1 MSSKCP
7 KCGAKIK
14 PTYLKQNCPNCN
26 VNMLYYKLDEQLEN
40 DAKQAQKE
48 VDAVNNFFNIIKA
61 STIKS
66 PLHIIRLV
74 LFFTPLASMCLPMY
88 WAGHKNV
95 SLITFI
101 MSIINHGFD
110 FGAIISD
117 KSYLFAILGI
127 VLVIVIS
134 IAEIISSLFSS
145 TKKGLIAHLVIS
157 ILNIIVFFTMSVL
170 VTSFD
175 GIVKIGFFVTLLIYV
190 LKIALTQLI
199 AGRKKQLI
207 VVFAGFMALCISMA
221 SDVKL
226 PQTTICPAIEQ
237 CDISVIS
244 FNVAGAF
251 GTSLEATD
259 SMDRCDRFA
268 EYVLAYDPDFIS
280 TQEINSFWIEKLDK
294 SLDGYTSY
302 AVKRGG
308 DSEEKN
314 SEMNAI
320 FFKDSFEILEE
331 NTFWLSE
338 TPDTESKYHYIDKD
352 GKEAEAG
359 CNRICTY
366 AVLTDNE
373 NIYALLNTH
382 LDNASEEARSF
393 GAGLILDRI
402 EELKNKY
409 GDNLKIVLTGDFNET
424 NNGEAYRLITAKLTD
439 TTDYERTSATYQEWG
454 YRLTGDKPIDFIFT
468 NGERQNYWVLNR
480 LDDGYISD
488 HYGIYSEINF

>member
-66 PLHIIRLV
+66 PLHIIRLI

-145 TKKGLIAHLVIS
+145 TNKGLIAFNIIS
-157 ILNIIVFFTMSVL
+157 IINIIVFFTMSVL
-170 VTSFD
+170 VISFD
-175 GIVKIGFFVTLLIYV
+175 GLVKIGFFITLLIYV

-207 VVFAGFMALCISMA
+207 VVFAGFIALCFSMA
-221 SDVKL
+221 SDIKL
-226 PQTTICPAIEQ
+226 PETTICPAIEQ

-259 SMDRCDRFA
+259 SMDRCDRFS

-280 TQEINSFWIEKLDK
+280 TQEINSFWTQKLDK
-294 SLDGYTSY
+294 SLEGYTSY

-320 FFKDSFEILEE
+320 FFKNSFEILEE
-331 NTFWLSE
+331 NTFWLSK
-338 TPDTESKYHYIDKD
+338 TPDTESKYYYIDKD
-352 GKEAEAG
+352 GNEAEAG

-393 GAGLILDRI
+393 GAGLILDKI
-402 EELKNKY
+402 EKLKNQY

-424 NNGEAYRLITAKLTD
+424 NDGEAYRLITAKLTD
-439 TTDYERTSATYQEWG
+439 TTDYEHTSATYQEWG

-468 NGERQNYWVLNR
+468 NGEKQNYWVLNR